1 MKPNSNSSAGANA
14 DSSTKDELTTSAKL
28 LPNPMLAAV
37 SINMLVEEIMKFKR
51 LNYGEN
57 PKNINLSIT
66 DGYELEAE
74 IINTTGQYMN
84 RNLHKFQFMGIRIIR
99 SMDVDKGEIILNK

>member
-1 MKPNSNSSAGANA
+1 
-14 DSSTKDELTTSAKL
+14 
-28 LPNPMLAAV
+28 MLAAV
-37 SINMLVEEIMKFKR
+37 SINRLVEEIMKFKK

-74 IINTTGQYMN
+74 IINKTGQYMN
-84 RNLHKFQFMGIRIIR
+84 TMRELHKFQFMGIRVIR